1 MDIPIPIC
9 FFCKSCVESFLYPID
24 KVRDLI
30 QALKV
35 GGYCHFLGTAKI
47 KEVEFR
53 RVIIYAAFYYD
64 SSSQNKKK
72 ENRKKE
78 RKKIQKPF
86 TQPLVSIQR
95 HLFYIFLLLPLKF
108 PKLVDDIRFFLHF
121 VFKTQPIVRYFYTE
135 LSSSSPEFKPF
146 GNNYKK
152 KILIT
157 YTQTIAS
164 HYKLLIINII
174 IIR

>member
-72 ENRKKE
+72 KKE
-78 RKKIQKPF
+78 RKKENPKTF
-86 TQPLVSIQR
+86 HAAARVHSETSI
-95 HLFYIFLLLPLKF
+95 LYLLAAA
-108 PKLVDDIRFFLHF
+108 
-121 VFKTQPIVRYFYTE
+121 FKI
-135 LSSSSPEFKPF
+135 S
-146 GNNYKK
+146 
-152 KILIT
+152 KIG
-157 YTQTIAS
+157 
-164 HYKLLIINII
+164 
-174 IIR
+174 